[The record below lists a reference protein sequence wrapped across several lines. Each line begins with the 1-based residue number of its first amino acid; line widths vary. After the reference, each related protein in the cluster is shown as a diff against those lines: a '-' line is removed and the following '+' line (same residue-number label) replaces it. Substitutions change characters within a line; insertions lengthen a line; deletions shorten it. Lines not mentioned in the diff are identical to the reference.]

1 MGIILSTNFREKTS
15 WHHPKG
21 SLHHFLQKFLLNYD
35 GRHFLLVKRL
45 QASGHLAKNI
55 GKHLYV
61 NIYTHHSFWQWKVK
75 DTYIHT
81 HTNLFI
87 LSTITEK
94 NNKQFLDLKKVGC
107 FNEQTTIFNHR
118 PQGNIATHTHKSS
131 LQSFGNSFLGFLVGG
146 STTHLKNI
154 SQIGSC
160 PQGSGWKIN
169 HHLVL
174 KGRFFFSNW
183 MKKPLKRPR
192 YKKQL

>member
-118 PQGNIATHTHKSS
+118 PQGNIATHTHTNQAYRALGTPS
-131 LQSFGNSFLGFLVGG
+131 LVFLLVVQPP
-146 STTHLKNI
+146 T
-154 SQIGSC
+154 
-160 PQGSGWKIN
+160 WKI
-169 HHLVL
+169 LVKL
-174 KGRFFFSNW
+174 DHVPKDRGG
-183 MKKPLKRPR
+183 KLTTI
-192 YKKQL
+192 